1 MLVMIL
7 LFLKHLHTFIFN
19 VITLRILFTCFFF
32 LQDEITLVLQTPN
45 NAKTPVRLVSTESS
59 SKTV

>member
-1 MLVMIL
+1 MSL
-7 LFLKHLHTFIFN
+7 LCVSFSLG
-19 VITLRILFTCFFF
+19 FF

-45 NAKTPVRLVSTESS
+45 NAKTHVRLVSTESS

>member
-1 MLVMIL
+1 MSLLCVSFSLV
-7 LFLKHLHTFIFN
+7 
-19 VITLRILFTCFFF
+19 FFF

>member
-1 MLVMIL
+1 MIL

-19 VITLRILFTCFFF
+19 VITLRILFTCFFFF